1 MMADQ
6 AQADERIGKTLDAVV
21 EAAIKDKQIVGSV
34 VMVSLGGRPV
44 YTRAA
49 GLADREAK
57 APVKPDTIFR
67 WASLTKPVVAATA
80 MALVEKG
87 VISLDDPV
95 TRFLPDFRPKL
106 PTGET
111 PVITVRQLMT
121 HTAGLMYRFFEPGDG
136 PYTQANVSD
145 GMDQPGLSMEENLKR
160 IASVPL
166 AYPPGA
172 AWIYSVGMDVLG
184 AFIAGATGKSLPDL
198 VKELTTGPLG
208 MADSGFVV
216 SERDRLAAAYGD
228 GSPEPVRM
236 GEHHLVAFGPGSISF
251 APDRMFDPGS
261 FPSAGAGMSGTAPDF
276 MRFLEA
282 MRTGG
287 APVLKQSTLDLM
299 VTNAIGDIPIML
311 PGRGFGLGWAVLK
324 DPITAATPQT
334 VGSWTWG
341 GVYGNAWF
349 VDPTEELSVVIIT
362 NTAIAGMTGS
372 FPDAIRDAV
381 YAAIRP

>member
-1 MMADQ
+1 MNHHAMADSRVRE
-6 AQADERIGKTLDAVV
+6 AVDAVV
-21 EAAIKDKQIVGSV
+21 DEAIQAKTIVGAQV
-34 VMVSLGGRPV
+34 LISLEGRPV
-44 YTRAA
+44 YERGA

-57 APVKPDTIFR
+57 TPVRLDTIFR
-67 WASLTKPVVAATA
+67 WASLTKPVVTAAA
-80 MALVEKG
+80 MALVEQG

-111 PVITVRQLMT
+111 PVIAVRQLMT
-121 HTAGLMYRFFEPGDG
+121 HTAGLMYRFFEPGAG

-145 GMDQPGLSMEENLKR
+145 GMDQPGLSMEENLRR

-172 AWIYSVGMDVLG
+172 AWVYSVGMDVLG
-184 AFIAGATGKSLPDL
+184 EFIARAAQKPLPDL
-198 VKELTTGPLG
+198 VKDLVTGPLG
-208 MADSGFVV
+208 MSDTSFVV
-216 SERDRLAAAYGD
+216 TDRARLATAYGD

-236 GEHHLVAFGPGSISF
+236 GEHHLVPFGPGAISF

-261 FPSAGAGMSGTAPDF
+261 FPSAGAGMSGTAVDF

-287 APVLKQSTLDLM
+287 APVLKQSTVDLM
-299 VTNAIGDIPIML
+299 ATNAIGDIPIML

-324 DPITAATPQT
+324 DPTVAATPQT
-334 VGSWTWG
+334 PGSWTWG

-349 VDPTEELSVVIIT
+349 VDPAQELSVVIVT
-362 NTAIAGMTGS
+362 NTAIAGMTGA

-381 YAAIRP
+381 YGAIQP

>member
-1 MMADQ
+1 MAGQ
-6 AQADERIGKTLDAVV
+6 AETDARIAKALDAVV
-21 EAAIKDKQIVGSV
+21 DAAITNKQIVGSV
-34 VMVSLGGRPV
+34 VMVSLGGRLV
-44 YTRAA
+44 YSRAA

-57 APVKPDTIFR
+57 TPVKTDTIFR
-67 WASLTKPVVAATA
+67 WASLTKPVVTATA

-111 PVITVRQLMT
+111 PTITVRQLMT

-145 GMDQPGLSMEENLKR
+145 GMDQPGLSMAENLRR

-172 AWIYSVGMDVLG
+172 AWIYSVGLDVLG
-184 AFIAGATGKSLPDL
+184 AFIASATGKSLPDL
-198 VKELTTGPLG
+198 VRELTTGPLG
-208 MADSGFVV
+208 MTDSGFVV
-216 SERDRLAAAYGD
+216 TERDRLATAYGD

-236 GEHHLVAFGPGSISF
+236 GAHHLVAFGPGSISF

-261 FPSAGAGMSGTAPDF
+261 FPSAGAGMSGTAGDF

-287 APVLKQSTLDLM
+287 APVLARSTVELM
-299 VTNAIGDIPIML
+299 GTNAIGDIPILL

-324 DPITAATPQT
+324 DPAAGATPQSIGT
-334 VGSWTWG
+334 WTWG

-349 VDPTEELSVVIIT
+349 VDPAKQLSVVNIT
-362 NTAIAGMTGS
+362 NTAIAGMTGT

-381 YAAIRP
+381 YGAIEA

>member
-1 MMADQ
+1 MNHHAMADSRVRE
-6 AQADERIGKTLDAVV
+6 AVDAVV
-21 EAAIKDKQIVGSV
+21 DEAIQAKRIVGAQV
-34 VMVSLGGRPV
+34 LVSLEGRPV
-44 YTRAA
+44 YERAA

-57 APVKPDTIFR
+57 TPVRPDTIFR
-67 WASLTKPVVAATA
+67 WASLTKPVVTAAA

-87 VISLDDPV
+87 VISLDDPA

-111 PVITVRQLMT
+111 PVITMRQLMT

-145 GMDQPGLSMEENLKR
+145 GMDQPGLSMEENLRR

-172 AWIYSVGMDVLG
+172 AWVYSVGMDVLG
-184 AFIAGATGKSLPDL
+184 EFIARAARKPLPDL
-198 VKELTTGPLG
+198 VKDLVTGPLG
-208 MADSGFVV
+208 MGDTSFVV
-216 SERDRLAAAYGD
+216 TDRARLATAYGD

-236 GEHHLVAFGPGSISF
+236 GEHHLVPFGPGAISF

-261 FPSAGAGMSGTAPDF
+261 FPSAGAGMSGTAGDF

-287 APVLKQSTLDLM
+287 APVLKQGTVDLM
-299 VTNAIGDIPIML
+299 ATNAIGDIPIML

-324 DPITAATPQT
+324 DPAAAATPQT
-334 VGSWTWG
+334 PGSWTWG

-349 VDPTEELSVVIIT
+349 VDPAQELSVVIVT
-362 NTAIAGMTGS
+362 NTAIAGMTGA
-372 FPDAIRDAV
+372 FPDAVRDAV
-381 YAAIRP
+381 YGAIQP

>member
-6 AQADERIGKTLDAVV
+6 TAADDRIGKAVDAVV
-21 EAAIKDKQIVGSV
+21 DAAIRDRQIVGGV
-34 VMVSLGGRPV
+34 VIVSLGGRLV

-57 APVKPDTIFR
+57 TPVKVDTIFR
-67 WASLTKPVVAATA
+67 WASLTKPVVTATA

-106 PTGET
+106 PTGEA

-145 GMDQPGLSMEENLKR
+145 GMDQPGVSMAENLRR

-184 AFIAGATGKSLPDL
+184 AFIAAAAGKSLPDL
-198 VKELTTGPLG
+198 VRERITGPLG

-216 SERDRLAAAYGD
+216 TERDRLATAYGD

-287 APVLKQSTLDLM
+287 APVLAKSTVELM
-299 VTNAIGDIPIML
+299 GKNAIGDIPILL

-324 DPITAATPQT
+324 DPAAGATPQS
-334 VGSWTWG
+334 VGTWTWG

-349 VDPTEELSVVIIT
+349 VDPAKELSVVNIT
-362 NTAIAGMTGS
+362 NTAIAGMTGT

-381 YAAIRP
+381 YGAIA

>member
-1 MMADQ
+1 MADQ
-6 AQADERIGKTLDAVV
+6 AQARDRIGIAVDAVV
-21 EAAIKDKQIVGSV
+21 DTAIADKRIVGSV
-34 VMVSLGGRPV
+34 VMVVLGGRPV
-44 YTRAA
+44 YERAA

-57 APVKPDTIFR
+57 TPVKTDTIFR

-87 VISLDDPV
+87 LISLADPV
-95 TRFLPDFRPKL
+95 TRFLPDFQPKL
-106 PTGET
+106 PGGET
-111 PVITVRQLMT
+111 PLITVRHLMT

-145 GMDQPGLSMEENLKR
+145 GMDQPGLSMDENLRR

-172 AWIYSVGMDVLG
+172 AWVYSVGMDVLG
-184 AFIAGATGKSLPDL
+184 ALLASAAGKPLPDL
-198 VKELTTGPLG
+198 VRELITGPLG
-208 MADSGFVV
+208 MVDSGFVV
-216 SERDRLAAAYGD
+216 KERDRLAAAYGD

-236 GEHHLVAFGPGSISF
+236 GERHQVAFGPGAISF

-261 FPSAGAGMSGTAPDF
+261 FPSAGAGMSGTAGDF

-287 APVLKQSTLDLM
+287 APVLAKASVDLLS
-299 VTNAIGDIPIML
+299 TNAIGDIPIML

-324 DPITAATPQT
+324 DPAVAATPQT
-334 VGSWTWG
+334 QGTWTWG

-349 VDPTEELSVVIIT
+349 VDPAQALSVVIIT
-362 NTAIAGMTGS
+362 NTAIAGMTGA
-372 FPDAIRDAV
+372 FPDAIRGAV
-381 YAAIRP
+381 YGAIGD

>member
-1 MMADQ
+1 M
-6 AQADERIGKTLDAVV
+6 R
-21 EAAIKDKQIVGSV
+21 
-34 VMVSLGGRPV
+34 
-44 YTRAA
+44 
-49 GLADREAK
+49 
-57 APVKPDTIFR
+57 PDTIFR
-67 WASLTKPVVAATA
+67 WASLTKPVVTAAA

-111 PVITVRQLMT
+111 PLITVRQLMT

-145 GMDQPGLSMEENLKR
+145 GMDQPGLSMEENLRR

-172 AWIYSVGMDVLG
+172 AWVYSVGMDVLG
-184 AFIAGATGKSLPDL
+184 GFIARAAKKTLPELVKDL
-198 VKELTTGPLG
+198 VTGPLG
-208 MADSGFVV
+208 MGDTGFVV
-216 SERDRLAAAYGD
+216 TDRTRLATAYGD

-236 GEHHLVAFGPGSISF
+236 GEHHQVPFGPGAISF

-261 FPSAGAGMSGTAPDF
+261 FPSAGAGMSGTAGDF

-287 APVLKQSTLDLM
+287 GPVLKQDTVDLM
-299 VTNAIGDIPIML
+299 ATNAIGDIPIML

-324 DPITAATPQT
+324 DPTVAATPQT
-334 VGSWTWG
+334 PGSWTWG

-349 VDPTEELSVVIIT
+349 VDPAQELSVVIVT
-362 NTAIAGMTGS
+362 NTAIAGMTGAY
-372 FPDAIRDAV
+372 PDAIRDAV
-381 YAAIRP
+381 YEAIQP

>member
-1 MMADQ
+1 MAQ
-6 AQADERIGKTLDAVV
+6 AQGDERIGKAVDTIV
-21 EAAIKDKQIVGSV
+21 EAAIANRQIVGSR
-34 VMVSLGGRPV
+34 VMVSHGGKLV
-44 YTRAA
+44 YDLAA

-57 APVKPDTIFR
+57 APVKADTIFR
-67 WASLTKPVVAATA
+67 WASLTKPVVTAAA

-111 PVITVRQLMT
+111 PPITVRQLMT
-121 HTAGLMYRFFEPGDG
+121 HTAGLMYRFFEPGAG
-136 PYTQANVSD
+136 PYTDANVSD
-145 GMDQPGLSMEENLKR
+145 GMDQPGLSMEENLRR

-184 AFIAGATGKSLPDL
+184 AFIAKAAGKPLPDL
-198 VKELTTGPLG
+198 VRDLITGPLG
-208 MADSGFVV
+208 MTDTGFVV
-216 SERDRLAAAYGD
+216 TERDRLATAYGD
-228 GSPEPVRM
+228 GAPEPVRM
-236 GEHHLVAFGPGSISF
+236 GEHHLVAFGPGAISF

-287 APVLKQSTLDLM
+287 APVLKESTVELM
-299 VTNAIGDIPIML
+299 ATNAIGDIPIML

-324 DPITAATPQT
+324 DPIAAATPQLP
-334 VGSWTWG
+334 GSWTWG

-349 VDPTEELSVVIIT
+349 VDPALDLSVVIIT
-362 NTAIAGMTGS
+362 NTAIAGMTGT
-372 FPDAIRDAV
+372 FPDTIRDAV
-381 YAAIRP
+381 YAAIKP

>member
-1 MMADQ
+1 MADQ
-6 AQADERIGKTLDAVV
+6 AQVDDRIGKAVDAVV
-21 EAAIKDKQIVGSV
+21 EAAIRDKQIVGGV

-57 APVKPDTIFR
+57 TPVKVDTIFR
-67 WASLTKPVVAATA
+67 WASLTKPVVTAAA

-95 TRFLPDFRPKL
+95 TRFLPDFQPKL

-145 GMDQPGLSMEENLKR
+145 GMDQPGLSMEENLRR
-160 IASVPL
+160 IVSVPL

-184 AFIAGATGKSLPDL
+184 AFIAAATDKPLPDL
-198 VKELTTGPLG
+198 VRELITGPVG
-208 MADSGFVV
+208 MADTGFVV
-216 SERDRLAAAYGD
+216 IERDRLATAYGD

-236 GEHHLVAFGPGSISF
+236 GEHSLVAFGPGSISF

-276 MRFLEA
+276 MRFLET

-287 APVLKQSTLDLM
+287 APVLAKSTVELM
-299 VTNAIGDIPIML
+299 GKNAIGDIPILL

-324 DPITAATPQT
+324 DPAAGATPQT
-334 VGSWTWG
+334 AGTWTWG
-341 GVYGNAWF
+341 GVYGAAWF
-349 VDPTEELSVVIIT
+349 VDPAKELSVVNIT
-362 NTAIAGMTGS
+362 NTAVAGMAGT

-381 YAAIRP
+381 YGAMEA

>member
-1 MMADQ
+1 MAGQ
-6 AQADERIGKTLDAVV
+6 QADEQIGKALDSIVD
-21 EAAIKDKQIVGSV
+21 AAIAGGQIVGSV

-57 APVKPDTIFR
+57 TPVKADTIFR
-67 WASLTKPVVAATA
+67 WASLTKPVVTATA

-95 TRFLPDFRPKL
+95 TRFLPDFQPKL
-106 PTGET
+106 ASGET
-111 PVITVRQLMT
+111 PTITVRQLMT
-121 HTAGLMYRFFEPGDG
+121 HTAGLRYRFFEPGDG

-145 GMDQPGLSMEENLKR
+145 GMDLPGRSMAENLRR
-160 IASVPL
+160 IASAPL

-172 AWIYSVGMDVLG
+172 AWAYSVGMDVLG
-184 AFIAGATGKSLPDL
+184 AYIASAAGKPLPDL
-198 VKELTTGPLG
+198 VRELTTGPLG
-208 MADSGFVV
+208 MVDSGFVV
-216 SERDRLAAAYGD
+216 TERDRLATAYGD

-236 GEHHLVAFGPGSISF
+236 GEHHLVAFGPGAISF

-261 FPSAGAGMSGTAPDF
+261 FPSAGAGMSGTAGDF

-287 APVLKQSTLDLM
+287 APILARSTVELM
-299 VTNAIGDIPIML
+299 GKNAIGDIPIMM
-311 PGRGFGLGWAVLK
+311 PARGFGLGWAVLK
-324 DPITAATPQT
+324 DPAAGATPQSIGT
-334 VGSWTWG
+334 WTWG

-349 VDPTEELSVVIIT
+349 VDPAKALSVVIIT
-362 NTAIAGMTGS
+362 NTAIGGMTGAY
-372 FPDAIRDAV
+372 PDAIRDAV
-381 YAAIRP
+381 YAAI